1 MESRAEFSLRGFYYG
16 VQIVRKIG
24 DELGSLP
31 SITDSSATSSPR
43 LKTSQLVK
51 SILAEAGIPLNEP
64 DGPIFAVPGA

>member
-1 MESRAEFSLRGFYYG
+1 LAQRQASSRLAFSEI
-16 VQIVRKIG
+16 QIARKIG

-51 SILAEAGIPLNEP
+51 SILAEAVIPLNEP